1 MVRAYQSCV
10 KIKAAC
16 KWDEIKES
24 RIIYARFQSMHDCTA
39 RSACLPPLSTHP
51 CAADEA
57 IDRFLSHLVP
67 PSMNVY
73 FSSQAH
79 APGSTP
85 LKEEW
90 YGAQYGVQPLSQVS

>member
-1 MVRAYQSCV
+1 MRG
-10 KIKAAC
+10 
-16 KWDEIKES
+16 
-24 RIIYARFQSMHDCTA
+24 IICETA
-39 RSACLPPLSTHP
+39 PHRLPSNHHPLLCPPPPTRT
-51 CAADEA
+51 ADEA

>member
-1 MVRAYQSCV
+1 MKSKNRALYMRDSR
-10 KIKAAC
+10 AC
-16 KWDEIKES
+16 TTVPP
-24 RIIYARFQSMHDCTA
+24 A
-39 RSACLPPLSTHP
+39 LPAFPLCPP